1 MRLIAVAF
9 FTLILNLSNLYAG
22 AAPGGRLVVP
32 GNLKGKAIPI
42 AIEGY
47 TGEAAAV
54 LKFDLEVMGCV
65 KVPGAEAAFVLSG
78 SNTGAVKGALRD
90 AAGNFAFNRNFQGG
104 SLRQQAHALSND
116 VIMALTGVRGI
127 ADTRILYKMKTG
139 RRSDEVYVA
148 DYDGH
153 KPVAITGDNT
163 LVASPRWAPGNDL
176 AYYTS
181 WMKIGGVENTT
192 VVKHDL
198 SNGKRTIFSRYRG
211 LNTGGSMSQQGSVGL
226 VLSRGNQ
233 TDLYIAPPGWGF
245 ETDFKHGRHPVRIT
259 NDKIE
264 ESGLNWSPD
273 GSWLCF
279 CRGLQGLYKVPAQGG
294 NPVRIRTA
302 GAFRPSEPDWSPD
315 GQKIAFTSQGGRFFT
330 IFVVSA
336 AGGQVEKIC
345 DGEDPSWAAN
355 SRNIIFTR
363 RGVNKRQL
371 AIVDVVTKRVK
382 LLPAL
387 TGSASQPDWQH

>member
-153 KPVAITGDNT
+153 KPVAITAITHWWRPRAGLPGMIWPTT
-163 LVASPRWAPGNDL
+163 L
-176 AYYTS
+176 
-181 WMKIGGVENTT
+181 
-192 VVKHDL
+192 
-198 SNGKRTIFSRYRG
+198 
-211 LNTGGSMSQQGSVGL
+211 
-226 VLSRGNQ
+226 
-233 TDLYIAPPGWGF
+233 
-245 ETDFKHGRHPVRIT
+245 HG
-259 NDKIE
+259 
-264 ESGLNWSPD
+264 
-273 GSWLCF
+273 
-279 CRGLQGLYKVPAQGG
+279 
-294 NPVRIRTA
+294 
-302 GAFRPSEPDWSPD
+302 
-315 GQKIAFTSQGGRFFT
+315 
-330 IFVVSA
+330 
-336 AGGQVEKIC
+336 
-345 DGEDPSWAAN
+345 
-355 SRNIIFTR
+355 
-363 RGVNKRQL
+363 
-371 AIVDVVTKRVK
+371 
-382 LLPAL
+382 
-387 TGSASQPDWQH
+387 